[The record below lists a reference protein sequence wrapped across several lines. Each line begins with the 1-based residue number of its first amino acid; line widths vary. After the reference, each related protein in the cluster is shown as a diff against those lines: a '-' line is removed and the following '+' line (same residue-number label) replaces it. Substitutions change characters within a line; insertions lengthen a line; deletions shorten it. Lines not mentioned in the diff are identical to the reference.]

1 MAVSAIASAS
11 DIQMDYMKLLLVQ
24 LQNQNPLEPM
34 SNNEMASQLAQ
45 FSQLQRLESLSSSFA
60 DVLTTTNRNYANSLI
75 GKDVSYILQ
84 DELTGAIEKKW
95 GTVGE
100 VYDVEGENVLVIDR
114 HNFALKDIADSLVG
128 KEVLFFAETQDGT
141 REIQSGI
148 VYGVRNGLTGA
159 NALIIDGR
167 AVGFQD
173 VIANS
178 LVGQNISFV
187 SENEA
192 TGALENKIC
201 AVNEVYKNAIGE
213 SILVVG
219 RFLDLGNVISVKD

>member
-1 MAVSAIASAS
+1 MAVSGIASAS
-11 DIQMDYMKLLLVQ
+11 DIQMDYMQLLLVQ

-75 GKDVSYILQ
+75 GKDVSYILW

-114 HNFALKDIADSLVG
+114 HDFGLEDIADSLVG

-148 VYGVRNGLTGA
+148 VYGVRKGLTGA

-178 LVGQNISFV
+178 LVNQEISFV

-192 TGALENKIC
+192 TGALENKVC
-201 AVNEVYKNAIGE
+201 TVNEVYKNAIGE
-213 SILVVG
+213 SVLVVG